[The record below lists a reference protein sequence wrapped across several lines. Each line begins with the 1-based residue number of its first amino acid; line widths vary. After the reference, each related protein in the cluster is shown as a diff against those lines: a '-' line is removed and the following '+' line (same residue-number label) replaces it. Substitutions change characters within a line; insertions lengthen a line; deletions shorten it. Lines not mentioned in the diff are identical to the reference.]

1 MISRLTWKLK
11 MKLGL
16 AIASERALPSAFVVF
31 RDKLSKSIRKV
42 AQLGYDGVE
51 LALLDSS
58 QVSLPEIKALLKEY
72 RLELPVISTGQV
84 FADAKLWL
92 THPDV
97 AIRQR
102 TIQRLKSLIDLA
114 SEFGAMVN
122 IGRVRGPLDLQDPR
136 ASEERFIEGIRECG
150 EYGGSRGVRII
161 LEPVNR
167 YEINFIN
174 SVLDGM
180 EILKKI
186 GNGQIFLM
194 PDVFH
199 MNIEDASIGG
209 SLRAAKDVIAYIHF
223 ADSNRWAP
231 GDGHLDFPGII
242 NTLNEIG
249 YAGFA
254 TLEILPYPDPDTAAS
269 RGIQYLRKFI

>member
-1 MISRLTWKLK
+1 

-16 AIASERALPSAFVVF
+16 AIASEKALPSAFVVF
-31 RDKLSKSIRKV
+31 RDVLSRSIRKV

-58 QVSLPEIKALLKEY
+58 QVNLAEVKALLKEY
-72 RLELPVISTGQV
+72 HLELPVISTGQV

-92 THPDV
+92 THPDAV
-97 AIRQR
+97 IRQR

-114 SEFGAMVN
+114 GEFGAMVN
-122 IGRVRGPLDLQDPR
+122 IGRVRGPLDPQDPGG
-136 ASEERFIEGIRECG
+136 SEERFIEGIRECG
-150 EYGGSRGVRII
+150 EYGRTRGVKVI

-174 SVLDGM
+174 SVLEGM
-180 EILKKI
+180 ELLKKI
-186 GNGQIFLM
+186 GSDQVLLM

-199 MNIEDASIGG
+199 MNIEDASIDG
-209 SLRAAKDVIAYIHF
+209 SLTAAKDVIAYVHF
-223 ADSNRWAP
+223 ADSNRWSP

-242 NTLNEIG
+242 STLNKIG
-249 YAGFA
+249 YDGFA
-254 TLEILPYPDPDTAAS
+254 TLEILPYPDPDTAAA
-269 RGIQYLRKFI
+269 RGIKYLRGLI

>member
-1 MISRLTWKLK
+1 MD

-16 AIASERALPSAFVVF
+16 AIASEKALPSAFVVF
-31 RDKLSKSIRKV
+31 RDKLAKSIQKV
-42 AQLGYDGVE
+42 AKLGYDGVE

-58 QVSLPEIKALLKEY
+58 QVNLPEIKALLTEY
-72 RLELPVISTGQV
+72 HLELPVISTGQV

-92 THPDV
+92 THPDRI
-97 AIRQR
+97 IRGK
-102 TIQRLKSLIDLA
+102 TVERLKSLIDLA

-122 IGRVRGPLDLQDPR
+122 IGRVRGPLDPQDPKT
-136 ASEERFIEGIRECG
+136 SEERFIEGIRACG
-150 EYGGSRGVRII
+150 DYGKRRGVRII

-174 SVLDGM
+174 SVLEGV

-186 GNGQIFLM
+186 RHDQILLM
-194 PDVFH
+194 PDLFH
-199 MNIEDASIGG
+199 MNIEDASIYD
-209 SLRAAKDVIAYIHF
+209 SLKAAKDVTAYIHF

-242 NTLNEIG
+242 GRLKKLG
-249 YAGFA
+249 YGGFA

>member
-1 MISRLTWKLK
+1 MKI
-11 MKLGL
+11 KLGL

-31 RDKLSKSIRKV
+31 RDKLATSVRKV

-58 QVSLPEIKALLKEY
+58 QVDLPEIKSLLREY

-92 THPDV
+92 THADA
-97 AIRQR
+97 AIRQK
-102 TIQRLKSLIDLA
+102 TIERLKSLVDLA

-122 IGRVRGPLDLQDPR
+122 IGRVRGPLDAEDPR
-136 ASEERFIEGIRECG
+136 ASEERFIEAIRKCG
-150 EYGGSRGVRII
+150 DYGRQRGVKIL

-174 SVLDGM
+174 SVLDGVEM
-180 EILKKI
+180 LKKI
-186 GNGQIFLM
+186 GHPQIFLM

-209 SLRAAKDVIAYIHF
+209 SLKAAKDAVAYIHF

-242 NTLNEIG
+242 TALNEIS
-249 YAGFA
+249 YEGFV

-269 RGIQYLRKFI
+269 RGIQYVRKLV

>member
-1 MISRLTWKLK
+1 

-16 AIASERALPSAFVVF
+16 AIASEKALPSAFVVF

-51 LALLDSS
+51 LALLDST

-84 FADAKLWL
+84 FADANLWL
-92 THPDV
+92 THPD
-97 AIRQR
+97 AATRQR
-102 TIQRLKSLIDLA
+102 TILQLKSLIDLA
-114 SEFGAMVN
+114 GEFGAMVN
-122 IGRVRGPLDLQDPR
+122 IGRVRGPLDRQDPN
-136 ASEERFIEGIRECG
+136 ASEERFIDGIRECA
-150 EYGGSRGVRII
+150 EYGSSRGVRIL

-180 EILKKI
+180 EILKRI
-186 GNGQIFLM
+186 GNDQIFLM

-199 MNIEDASIGG
+199 MNIEDASIDA
-209 SLRAAKDVIAYIHF
+209 SLRAAKDVIGYVHF
-223 ADSNRWAP
+223 ADSNRRAP
-231 GDGHLDFPGII
+231 GDGHLDFPGIV
-242 NTLNEIG
+242 NTLNEIR
-249 YAGFA
+249 YDGFV

-269 RGIQYLRKFI
+269 RGIKYLRKFI

>member
-1 MISRLTWKLK
+1 

-16 AIASERALPSAFVVF
+16 AIASEKALPSAFVVF
-31 RDKLSKSIRKV
+31 RDKLSNSIRKV

-58 QVSLPEIKALLKEY
+58 QVSLPEIKRLLKEY
-72 RLELPVISTGQV
+72 HLELPVISTGQV

-92 THPDV
+92 THPDE
-97 AIRQR
+97 AIRQK
-102 TIQRLKSLIDLA
+102 TIQRLKSLLDLA
-114 SEFGAMVN
+114 GEFGAMVN
-122 IGRVRGPLDLQDPR
+122 VGRVRGPLDLQDPK

-150 EYGGSRGVRII
+150 EYASKCGVRIL

-174 SVLDGM
+174 SVRDGM

-186 GNGQIFLM
+186 GNDQIFLM
-194 PDVFH
+194 PDLFH
-199 MNIEDASIGG
+199 MNIEDSSIDG
-209 SLRAAKDVIAYIHF
+209 SLKAAKDVIGYIHF

-231 GDGHLDFPGII
+231 GEGHLDFPGVIH
-242 NTLNEIG
+242 TLNEIG
-249 YAGFA
+249 YGGFA

-269 RGIQYLRKFI
+269 RGIQYLRKLI